1 MKDFGFVKTAAVC
14 PRVTV
19 GAADKNVDNM
29 LPLIKGAA
37 SSGAQIIA
45 LPELCITGYTCSDLF
60 SQDRLIESAEAA
72 LGRLVLE
79 CADIG
84 ALVIVGLPVRVRG
97 RLFNCAA
104 AFQNGKLVGV
114 VPKSYLPNY
123 NEFYE
128 KRHFV
133 SGLDTPC
140 DTVTLCARVPEAVE
154 PPRVG
159 TSP

>member
-60 SQDRLIESAEAA
+60 SQDRLIESA
-72 LGRLVLE
+72 
-79 CADIG
+79 
-84 ALVIVGLPVRVRG
+84 
-97 RLFNCAA
+97 A
-104 AFQNGKLVGV
+104 AFAWVM
-114 VPKSYLPNY
+114 LPMP
-123 NEFYE
+123 
-128 KRHFV
+128 
-133 SGLDTPC
+133 S
-140 DTVTLCARVPEAVE
+140 EAMTNRTQKIFDMCLN
-154 PPRVG
+154 PSPR
-159 TSP
+159 SI

>member
-60 SQDRLIESAEAA
+60 RRTGSLKVRRLRSAGSF
-72 LGRLVLE
+72 L
-79 CADIG
+79 
-84 ALVIVGLPVRVRG
+84 
-97 RLFNCAA
+97 N
-104 AFQNGKLVGV
+104 
-114 VPKSYLPNY
+114 VPIS
-123 NEFYE
+123 
-128 KRHFV
+128 
-133 SGLDTPC
+133 
-140 DTVTLCARVPEAVE
+140 AR
-154 PPRVG
+154 
-159 TSP
+159 S

>member
-19 GAADKNVDNM
+19 GAPDKNVDNM
-29 LPLIKGAA
+29 LPLIREAA

-45 LPELCITGYTCSDLF
+45 LPELSITCYTCSDLF

-72 LGRLVLE
+72 LGRLVAE

-104 AFQNGKLVGV
+104 AFQNGKIEIGRAHV
-114 VPKSYLPNY
+114 
-123 NEFYE
+123 
-128 KRHFV
+128 
-133 SGLDTPC
+133 
-140 DTVTLCARVPEAVE
+140 
-154 PPRVG
+154 
-159 TSP
+159 

>member
-1 MKDFGFVKTAAVC
+1 
-14 PRVTV
+14 
-19 GAADKNVDNM
+19 M

-60 SQDRLIESAEAA
+60 SQDRLIEGAEAA
-72 LGRLVLE
+72 LGRLIFE

-104 AFQNGKLVGV
+104 AFQNGRLVGV

-128 KRHFV
+128 K
-133 SGLDTPC
+133 TP
-140 DTVTLCARVPEAVE
+140 LRLGA
-154 PPRVG
+154 
-159 TSP
+159 

>member
-1 MKDFGFVKTAAVC
+1 
-14 PRVTV
+14 
-19 GAADKNVDNM
+19 M

-72 LGRLVLE
+72 LDRLVLE

-84 ALVIVGLPVRVRG
+84 SLVIVGLPVRVRG

-104 AFQNGKLVGV
+104 AFQNGRLVGV

-140 DTVTLCARVPEAVE
+140 DTVTL
-154 PPRVG
+154 
-159 TSP
+159 

>member
-60 SQDRLIESAEAA
+60 SQDRLIESS
-72 LGRLVLE
+72 
-79 CADIG
+79 
-84 ALVIVGLPVRVRG
+84 LVIVGLPVRVRG

-140 DTVTLCARVPEAVE
+140 DTVTLC
-154 PPRVG
+154 G
-159 TSP
+159 Q